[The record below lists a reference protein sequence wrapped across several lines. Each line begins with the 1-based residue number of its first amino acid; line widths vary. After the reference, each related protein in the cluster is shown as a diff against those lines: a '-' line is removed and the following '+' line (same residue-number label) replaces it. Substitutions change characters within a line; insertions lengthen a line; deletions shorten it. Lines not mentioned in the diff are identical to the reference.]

1 MTEPTWILILAAAVA
16 SGTPL
21 VYAGLGTLMA
31 ERVGIIN
38 LGVEGMMLIGA
49 VTSVVVFGFTQ
60 SPVLAFL
67 ASGVSG
73 LTAAMLLCLIT
84 IPFRSNQIVAG
95 LAITIFLTGVSILV
109 GSTLAVETK
118 IPLAADLPIPVLSNI
133 PIIGDVLFRQDPY
146 VYLSWLIAIALSFFL
161 FHTRPGLIARSLGEN
176 PQVPAAL
183 GVSVNA
189 MRSLYVSIGGF
200 LVGMGGGY
208 IAVAIL
214 GFWTAAATVAGQGW
228 IAIALVIVAAWR
240 PLRLLAGAYMFGL
253 ITQTNFA
260 LQAAGISQVPG
271 TLLAMLP
278 YVITVALL
286 TIIGIT
292 RKRTLGVVPGALG
305 VPFIPGER

>member
-1 MTEPTWILILAAAVA
+1 MNDVSWTLILAAAVA

-21 VYAGLGTLMA
+21 VFAGLGTLMA
-31 ERVGIIN
+31 ERVGIVN

-73 LTAAMLLCLIT
+73 LAAATLLCLIV
-84 IPFRSNQIVAG
+84 IPFRSNQIVTG
-95 LAITIFLTGVSILV
+95 LAITMFLTGVSILV
-109 GSTLAVETK
+109 GNTLAVETK
-118 IPLAADLPIPVLSNI
+118 ILLAADMPIPVLSSI
-133 PIIGDVLFRQDPY
+133 PIIGDVLFKQDPY
-146 VYLSWLIAIALSFFL
+146 VYLSWLLATALTFFL

-183 GVSVNA
+183 GVNVNA
-189 MRSLYVSIGGF
+189 LRFLYVSIGGF
-200 LVGMGGGY
+200 LIGMGGGY
-208 IAVAIL
+208 IATAVL
-214 GFWTAAATVAGQGW
+214 GYWAAAATVAGQGW

-278 YVITVALL
+278 YLITIALL
-286 TIIGIT
+286 AIIGIT

-305 VPFIPGER
+305 VPFVPGDR